1 MHRRI
6 NSSSIKE
13 FSLSS
18 LNHHE
23 VLHLMVE
30 EPRFLSHLAQFRG
43 ILPEGRDASRTTQN
57 TELKLLTAGVEYRSH
72 RGLPDCE

>member
-1 MHRRI
+1 MEGPH
-6 NSSSIKE
+6 
-13 FSLSS
+13 
-18 LNHHE
+18 
-23 VLHLMVE
+23 
-30 EPRFLSHLAQFRG
+30 FLSHLAQFRG